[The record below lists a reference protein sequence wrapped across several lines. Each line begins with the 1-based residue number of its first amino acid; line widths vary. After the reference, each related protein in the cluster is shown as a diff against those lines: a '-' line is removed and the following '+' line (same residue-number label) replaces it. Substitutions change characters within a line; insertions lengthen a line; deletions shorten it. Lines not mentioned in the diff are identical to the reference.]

1 MIFNPKQNALIIF
14 ARYPVLGK
22 VKTRL
27 ASCFGKEF
35 ALGFYKE
42 CSRYLF
48 TIVVRNQN
56 DFFTPFLFC
65 SEKDELNKMINWAG
79 SGFEYYYQEGNDLGE
94 RMSNAFN
101 KVFTVGAKKAVIVGT
116 DVPDVSKNL
125 IASTFKLLDEKD
137 FVIGPSTDGGYY
149 LLGMKNLNSNLF
161 SGISWSTEAVLNQ
174 TINRITKNN
183 FSFAK
188 LEELYDIDDE
198 RSLKLWMKKCS
209 KDYDNP
215 VFKFVKKNLSF

>member
-1 MIFNPKQNALIIF
+1 MIDNFEKNALIIF

-27 ASCFGKEF
+27 ASSLGKEF

-42 CSRYLF
+42 CSRHLF
-48 TIVVRNQN
+48 AEIERNQN

-65 SEKDELNKMINWAG
+65 SEKDELNKMIDWAG
-79 SGFEYYYQEGNDLGE
+79 SGFKYYYQEGNDLGE

-101 KVFTVGAKKAVIVGT
+101 KAFTLGVKKAIIIGT
-116 DVPDVSKNL
+116 DVPDISNNL
-125 IASTFKLLDEKD
+125 ITSSFSLLDEKD
-137 FVIGPSTDGGYY
+137 FVIGPSIDGGYY
-149 LLGMKNLNSNLF
+149 LLGMKNLNCDLF
-161 SGISWSTEAVLNQ
+161 SGINWSTETVLDH
-174 TINRITKNN
+174 TINRIEKNN

-188 LEELYDIDDE
+188 LKQLHDIDDE
-198 RSLKLWMKKCS
+198 QSLKLWINEGR

-215 VFKFVKKNLSF
+215 VFKFVKNNI

>member
-1 MIFNPKQNALIIF
+1 MIHNPEKNALIIF

-27 ASCFGKEF
+27 ASSFGKEF

-42 CSRYLF
+42 CSRHLF
-48 TIVVRNQN
+48 AEILKNQN

-65 SEKDELNKMINWAG
+65 SEKDELNKMMDWAG
-79 SGFEYYYQEGNDLGE
+79 SGFEYYYQEGSDLGK

-101 KVFTVGAKKAVIVGT
+101 RVYTLGAKKAVIIGT
-116 DVPDVSKNL
+116 DVPDISRKVITDS
-125 IASTFKLLDEKD
+125 FMMLDEED

-149 LLGMKNLNSNLF
+149 LLGMKNLKCNLF
-161 SGISWSTEAVLNQ
+161 SDIIWSTESVLDQ
-174 TINRITKNN
+174 TINRIDENN
-183 FSFAK
+183 CSLVK
-188 LEELYDIDDE
+188 LEQLHDIDDE
-198 RSLKLWMKKCS
+198 RSLKLWVKQRS

>member
-1 MIFNPKQNALIIF
+1 
-14 ARYPVLGK
+14 
-22 VKTRL
+22 
-27 ASCFGKEF
+27 
-35 ALGFYKE
+35 
-42 CSRYLF
+42 
-48 TIVVRNQN
+48 
-56 DFFTPFLFC
+56 
-65 SEKDELNKMINWAG
+65 MINWAG

-198 RSLKLWMKKCS
+198 RSLKLWMKECS

-215 VFKFVKKNLSF
+215 VFKFVKKKLSF